1 MRTLNLEPLGE
12 KLEVRHVTVD
22 EASHGQRLDNFL
34 MRIAKGVPKSHLWRI
49 IRSGE
54 VRVNR
59 KKANPSDKV
68 FTGDDIRIPPV
79 RVAMRE
85 AKPVPKIDDKD
96 LVVLFED
103 KDIIVIDKPA
113 HMAVHGG
120 SGVSFGLIERLRATR
135 EAAPFLELVHRLDK
149 ETSGAIIIAK
159 TRKALVRLHEAI
171 REGKVFKTY
180 LALLIGECDFDVKH
194 VKNRLLKFVTKSGER
209 RVRIDSEGQ
218 ESHSIFKVIERF
230 EGATFVEVNLKTGRT
245 HQIRVHAASLG
256 HPIVGDDKYGNFEMN
271 DALATGAWGSKFNRM
286 FLHAHRI
293 EFLHPITGEKL
304 SITAPLPLQCQNLLR
319 AMKDSIDG
327 SKV

>member
-103 KDIIVIDKPA
+103 KTSSSSINPRTWPSTEV
-113 HMAVHGG
+113 
-120 SGVSFGLIERLRATR
+120 R
-135 EAAPFLELVHRLDK
+135 ESPSD
-149 ETSGAIIIAK
+149 
-159 TRKALVRLHEAI
+159 
-171 REGKVFKTY
+171 
-180 LALLIGECDFDVKH
+180 
-194 VKNRLLKFVTKSGER
+194 
-209 RVRIDSEGQ
+209 
-218 ESHSIFKVIERF
+218 
-230 EGATFVEVNLKTGRT
+230 
-245 HQIRVHAASLG
+245 
-256 HPIVGDDKYGNFEMN
+256 
-271 DALATGAWGSKFNRM
+271 
-286 FLHAHRI
+286 
-293 EFLHPITGEKL
+293 
-304 SITAPLPLQCQNLLR
+304 
-319 AMKDSIDG
+319 
-327 SKV
+327 